1 LEERAKLLQT
11 AKPMFTVLNYGT
23 TISNKTNTFNTASY
37 NTFTYSQPPQK
48 SEIIQKVEQ
57 VKKIM
62 KEDHKAKTNLN
73 KDTKKAENI
82 QNEKQVLKA
91 EKKVE
96 QQVEKKVVPKE
107 EKKVEQKF
115 QKNEEKKVAK
125 REEKKVE
132 YKNLKNTTSTSR
144 YVRRDGNRV
153 IHKAEKI
160 RQSSVNKNDKG
171 KKHHLTFEFIN
182 ILVEKPE

>member
-1 LEERAKLLQT
+1 
-11 AKPMFTVLNYGT
+11 M
-23 TISNKTNTFNTASY
+23 
-37 NTFTYSQPPQK
+37 
-48 SEIIQKVEQ
+48 
-57 VKKIM
+57 
-62 KEDHKAKTNLN
+62 
-73 KDTKKAENI
+73 
-82 QNEKQVLKA
+82 
-91 EKKVE
+91 EKKVA
-96 QQVEKKVVPKE
+96 PKE

-115 QKNEEKKVAK
+115 QKKEEKKAEQKFQKKEEKKVAK
-125 REEKKVE
+125 REEKRVE
-132 YKNLKNTTSTSR
+132 YKNHKNITSTSR

>member
-1 LEERAKLLQT
+1 MLKQEEPEA
-11 AKPMFTVLNYGT
+11 
-23 TISNKTNTFNTASY
+23 
-37 NTFTYSQPPQK
+37 
-48 SEIIQKVEQ
+48 
-57 VKKIM
+57 
-62 KEDHKAKTNLN
+62 
-73 KDTKKAENI
+73 
-82 QNEKQVLKA
+82 
-91 EKKVE
+91 
-96 QQVEKKVVPKE
+96 KE
-107 EKKVEQKF
+107 EKKVT
-115 QKNEEKKVAK
+115 K

-132 YKNLKNTTSTSR
+132 YKNHKNITSTSR